1 MTQVPKEIMD
11 LEKKENKNQ
20 NLVQKKEQRNDIRRS
35 LGDKMVNPYMA
46 QKFDPYG
53 QFMA

>member
-1 MTQVPKEIMD
+1 MD

-20 NLVQKKEQRNDIRRS
+20 NLVQKKEQRNDIRQV
-35 LGDKMVNPYMA
+35 DKMANPYMG